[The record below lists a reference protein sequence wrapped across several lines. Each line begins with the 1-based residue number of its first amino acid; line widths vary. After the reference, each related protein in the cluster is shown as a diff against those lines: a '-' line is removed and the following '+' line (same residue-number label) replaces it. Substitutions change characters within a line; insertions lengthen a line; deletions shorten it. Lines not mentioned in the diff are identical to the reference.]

1 MHKIKPI
8 HAMALGAC
16 PTPMSQVI
24 VNWPKDE
31 EDGARMAKIIAIG
44 GGGFTTLTSAG
55 LDDFLLSH
63 LNGTARRIGYV
74 GTASDDDPVRLG
86 YFHELIAPRVPQ
98 ASVLPSNTG
107 ADEARQWASR
117 HDMIY
122 VGGGDTARMLTRW
135 RQTGFDAA
143 LAEAHRNGTVLAGV
157 SAGAVCWFEHALVR
171 GESGA
176 MELISG
182 LGLLTGSMCAHFNA
196 DEDRR
201 PAFHEKIG
209 SGVLPSGFGIDDG
222 VAVVFRHG
230 APPAAWSAVPGC
242 WAYGVSIDSEGSLS
256 SVALPAFV

>member
-1 MHKIKPI
+1 
-8 HAMALGAC
+8 
-16 PTPMSQVI
+16 
-24 VNWPKDE
+24 
-31 EDGARMAKIIAIG
+31 MAKIIAIG
-44 GGGFTTLTSAG
+44 GGGFTSAKHPE
-55 LDDFLLSH
+55 LDDFLLSQ
-63 LNGTARRIGYV
+63 LDGTGKRIGDV
-74 GTASDDDPVRLG
+74 GTASEDDPVRLR
-86 YFHELIAPRVPQ
+86 YFHELIAPRVPH

-107 ADEARQWASR
+107 ADDARQWASR

-171 GESGA
+171 GASGA
-176 MELISG
+176 MEPISG
-182 LGLLTGSMCAHFNA
+182 LGLLKGSMCAHFNVDA
-196 DEDRR
+196 DRR
-201 PAFHEKIG
+201 PAFHERIV

-230 APPAAWSAVPGC
+230 VPPAAWSAVPGC
-242 WAYGVSIDSEGSLS
+242 WAYGVSTDPEGSLL